1 MGKRIKNNDSLNLA
15 EYLKASASKYPEKT
29 AVRHEGVETSFL
41 ELDRAANRLANG
53 LISLGLS
60 PGDRCMVMM
69 PNSIHYITLY
79 YALAKMG
86 VAMIPVSFLFRS
98 HELTYILK
106 DAAPKAFI
114 GANPYLEE
122 ISSVFAA
129 NGAPAIT
136 LALNP
141 PASGGFKDLETAY
154 ADGDYF
160 PLYPTQADDTLNI
173 LYTSGTTGDP
183 KGGMLTHGNLA
194 RNAAILAR
202 MRGTIEPD
210 TVVIGALPLYHV
222 YGITSVMNVSMYLGL
237 TVELFTHFEPEAV
250 IAVTEREARTIFFG
264 VPTMLNRLIQ
274 AAEEHPPKRTSL
286 KFCISGG
293 ASLPVEFIKRFETL
307 FATKIHEGYGLTECP
322 VCVENPY
329 DRPAKP
335 GSIGRPIPEFSARIV
350 ADDGQE
356 LPPGGIG
363 ELLIKGPA
371 VMKGYL
377 NRPAATE
384 ETIREGWLHTGDIA
398 RMDDDRYIYIVDRK
412 KDLVIRGGYNVYPR
426 EVEEVIYQIP
436 EVSEAAVYG
445 VPHPDLG
452 EEIAAVVLPKEG
464 ARIDPEEIKA
474 YVKERVAPYKYPR
487 IVTIVQE
494 PLPKSG
500 SGKILK
506 KEIRKQYCAAG

>member
-1 MGKRIKNNDSLNLA
+1 MNLA
-15 EYLKASASKYPEKT
+15 EYLVASATNNPEKT
-29 AVRHEGVETSFL
+29 VVRHEGDQITYG
-41 ELDRAANRLANG
+41 ELDRASNRLAKG
-53 LISLGLS
+53 LADLGLS

-86 VAMIPVSFLFRS
+86 AAIIPVNFLFRS
-98 HELTYILK
+98 HELTHIFK

-114 GANPYLEE
+114 GAAPYLEE
-122 ISSVFAA
+122 ISRVFAEH
-129 NGAPAIT
+129 GSPPIR
-136 LALNP
+136 LALTP
-141 PASGGFKDLETAY
+141 PAKGGFKDLEAAY
-154 ADGDYF
+154 AEGASF
-160 PLYPTQADDTLNI
+160 PIHPTRADDALNI

-194 RNAAILAR
+194 RNARILAE

-222 YGITSVMNVSMYLGL
+222 YGITSVMNVSIYLGL

-250 IAVTEREARTIFFG
+250 IAVTEREAHTIFFG

-274 AAEEHPPKRTSL
+274 VAEAHPPTKTSL

-293 ASLPVEFIKRFETL
+293 ASLPVEFIKRFEAL
-307 FATKIHEGYGLTECP
+307 FVTTIHEGYGLTECP

-329 DRPAKP
+329 DKPTKP
-335 GSIGRPIPEFSARIV
+335 GSIGLPIPEFSAKIV
-350 ADDGQE
+350 DDNGEE

-377 NRPAATE
+377 NRPEATE
-384 ETIREGWLHTGDIA
+384 ETLRDGWLHTGDIA
-398 RMDDDRYIYIVDRK
+398 RMDDDGYLYIVDRK

-426 EVEEVIYQIP
+426 EIEEVIYQIP

-452 EEIAAVVLPKEG
+452 EEVAAVVVPKEG
-464 ARIDPEEIKA
+464 ARIDPEEIKT

-487 IVTIVQE
+487 IITIAPE

-506 KEIRKQYCAAG
+506 KEIRKQYIPAD